1 MKVVDGIEQVDG
13 WYFVEYAREVAE
25 GLLHDARFLPE
36 VADRLK
42 ELARKV
48 VEFENRYAVD
58 EKDGRKR
65 LLGYIV
71 VWDKS
76 MNHWVKAIVV
86 EGKNPELKLID
97 IGEWLGDPQASP

>member
-1 MKVVDGIEQVDG
+1 MKVVEGVEQVDG

-25 GLLHDARFLPE
+25 GLLHDAKFLPE

-48 VEFENRYAVD
+48 VEFENKYMVG

-65 LLGYIV
+65 LLGYVV

-76 MNHWVKAIVV
+76 FNHWVKVIVI
-86 EGKNPELKLID
+86 EGRDPEVKVVD
-97 IGEWLGDPQASP
+97 IEEWLATPRPSP

>member
-1 MKVVDGIEQVDG
+1 VKVVEGVDQIDG
-13 WYFVEYAREVAE
+13 WYFSEDASEVAE
-25 GLLHDARFLPE
+25 GLLNDARFLPE

-48 VEFENRYAVD
+48 IEFEDKYIID

-71 VWDKS
+71 VWDKK
-76 MNHWVKAIVV
+76 MNHWVKAVVV
-86 EGKNPELKLID
+86 EGRDPEVKVID
-97 IGEWLGDPQASP
+97 VEEWLSNRT